1 MSEWK
6 DISTA
11 PKDGTDI
18 IGCYWCDWGDGTTSY
33 YGPWTMAW
41 RHGKWVPSWDGAT
54 VIDYQSDFGTDYKT
68 LDSNPSHWMPL
79 PPPPAPKGEGS

>member
-1 MSEWK
+1 MSKWR

-11 PKDGTDI
+11 PKDGTEI
-18 IGCYWCDWGDGTTSY
+18 IGCYFCKWDDQDASF

-41 RHGKWVPSWDGAT
+41 RNGKWLPSWDGMR
-54 VIDYQSDFGTDYKT
+54 VVEHMSDFGTDYKT

-79 PPPPAPKGEGS
+79 PEPPNY